1 MLKLKTLNLRLFLLG
16 FPLGILLGVL
26 TGAPT
31 DALAET
37 LDVPVLE
44 APVQGASGSEA
55 QETEPGIYY
64 RWIDQHGHV
73 QYTDFE
79 PLGTPSQRVE
89 LAAPDADSTDTP
101 LRSASNVRPTDFSD
115 SDSFHDQDQ
124 QILPIEHIGPCADA
138 RQQLAVLYTELPVY
152 RDAGG
157 ELRTAWR
164 GDSYRGRRAYLEAEQ
179 RQAAIAAT
187 RTQLLAVC
195 SDPKAFES
203 EVDAFKDQLR

>member
-1 MLKLKTLNLRLFLLG
+1 MLKLITMTLLLSIIG
-16 FPLGILLGVL
+16 AVIGALI
-26 TGAPT
+26 GAPSG
-31 DALAET
+31 ALAET
-37 LDVPVLE
+37 LDAPLLDVPVLE
-44 APVQGASGSEA
+44 AQEPEA
-55 QETEPGIYY
+55 RETEPGIYY

-79 PLGTPSQRVE
+79 PLGTPAQRTE
-89 LAAPDADSTDTP
+89 LPAADVDPTDMP
-101 LRSASNVRPTDFSD
+101 LRSASNARPSDFSD

-138 RQQLAVLYTELPVY
+138 RQQLAVLYTDLPVY
-152 RDAGG
+152 REAGG

-164 GDSYRGRRAYLEAEQ
+164 GDSYRGQRAYLDAEQ
-179 RQAAIAAT
+179 RQTAISAT

-195 SDPKAFES
+195 SDPKAFET